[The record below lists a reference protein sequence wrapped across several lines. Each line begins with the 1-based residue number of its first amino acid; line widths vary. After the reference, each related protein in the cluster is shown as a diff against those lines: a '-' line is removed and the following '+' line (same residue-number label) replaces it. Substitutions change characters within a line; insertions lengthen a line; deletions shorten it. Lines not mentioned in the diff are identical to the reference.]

1 MQSGP
6 EDFHAPARQTAE
18 NESFFFLFCSCIN
31 FYDSSIAC
39 LEKNIHV
46 GYNENTLLHY
56 SNEVPY
62 AQKERVEGI
71 SWK

>member
-1 MQSGP
+1 MILVL
-6 EDFHAPARQTAE
+6 PALKKT
-18 NESFFFLFCSCIN
+18 
-31 FYDSSIAC
+31 YD
-39 LEKNIHV
+39 V